1 MSDKKIKGT
10 PEEINRKTAE
20 KITSSHYGVEQTAAT
35 FKLENDIFSALQ
47 VAQKRGEILTSFRQE
62 VADLQRQ
69 LDEARATIER
79 EQRPWRVVL
88 CYDDGDH
95 PFCREPLEVVD
106 VGVSDRVYVV
116 ESQML
121 ANIQQELDDAREDKA
136 RLENEYLTLTANT
149 IESHE
154 KQLAQ
159 LQQDNGRLREALEE
173 IAGGCEGK
181 DECVLYNYFLR
192 SEDNEN
198 VECKDAECYCFQA
211 KSALS
216 SQSDISANTL
226 AMVDKSAHNFKQG
239 NVSEPVEVKEQDGKQ
254 GGSE

>member
-1 MSDKKIKGT
+1 MIDSAGRAAKMGAKLAEDQEAEVQILNKIC
-10 PEEINRKTAE
+10 EDRL
-20 KITSSHYGVEQTAAT
+20 EQ
-35 FKLENDIFSALQ
+35 I
-47 VAQKRGEILTSFRQE
+47 
-62 VADLQRQ
+62 ADLQRQ

-159 LQQDNGRLREALEE
+159 LQQENGRLRDALEAADAV
-173 IAGGCEGK
+173 IASGGCQ
-181 DECVLYNYFLR
+181 DNCLR
-192 SEDNEN
+192 RSCNTCRYSKADGAYR
-198 VECKDAECYCFQA
+198 KA
-211 KSALS
+211 KAALS
-216 SQSDISANTL
+216 S
-226 AMVDKSAHNFKQG
+226 
-239 NVSEPVEVKEQDGKQ
+239 QDGKQ